1 MPLVLLALGGFLLI
15 VAAVLAW
22 SSWSWSREAIAT
34 EGTVIRL
41 ERMPMPNGAGPV
53 KPVIEFK
60 TSVGNTIEFDG
71 RDAANEAAA
80 MPVGS
85 RVAVLYDPRQPT
97 SAIVDEF
104 ASRWLFPAFFAGAG
118 GCIALIGMLI
128 LAVQRLITARRGKP
142 ARADR

>member
-22 SSWSWSREAIAT
+22 SSWSWSRAAIET
-34 EGTVIRL
+34 EGIVIRL

-80 MPVGS
+80 
-85 RVAVLYDPRQPT
+85 
-97 SAIVDEF
+97 
-104 ASRWLFPAFFAGAG
+104 
-118 GCIALIGMLI
+118 
-128 LAVQRLITARRGKP
+128 KP
-142 ARADR
+142 PNTTE